1 MVMSGGNQDLIF
13 YLGDR
18 ALQSVDSLR
27 TYFALQ
33 RRHPDG
39 RRWVEI
45 AAFVSRDD
53 AEAALERSITYGGAE
68 RAEVRV
74 AKVTREPAP

>member
-1 MVMSGGNQDLIF
+1 MMSGGNQDLIF

-18 ALQSVDSLR
+18 ALHSVDGLT

-39 RRWVEI
+39 RRWIEI
-45 AAFVSRDD
+45 AAFLGRDD
-53 AEAALERSITYGGAE
+53 AEAALERSIEHGAAE

-74 AKVTREPAP
+74 TKVTREARG

>member
-1 MVMSGGNQDLIF
+1 MRAGGPND
-13 YLGDR
+13 YLLVHLADR
-18 ALQSVDSLR
+18 ALRSTDGLA

-53 AEAALERSITYGGAE
+53 AEAALERSIKHGAVE

-74 AKVTREPAP
+74 TKVTREARG

>member
-1 MVMSGGNQDLIF
+1 VVMSGGNQDLIL

-18 ALQSVDSLR
+18 ALQSVDGLT

-53 AEAALERSITYGGAE
+53 AEAALEGSVKHGAAE

-74 AKVTREPAP
+74 TKVTREPTP